1 MKNIAFLTVPLL
13 MLIGCSSADTPNTN
27 TLIEQENVAGLR
39 ARQGEL
45 VNQSNLIKQELN
57 LVIDAIDRL
66 DKDKSKSLVTVLK
79 LKETNFKHT
88 VVLQG
93 IIKTDQNM
101 MLTAEYLGTVKK
113 IHVTQG
119 QNVKKGD
126 LLITLDDGGLAQNVA
141 VQKAQLDLAKTVYE
155 RQKRLWEEKIGAEID
170 YLQVKTAYET
180 QKQTY
185 QQLQQ
190 QLKKSALYAPFS
202 GKVDDIVV
210 EVGELV
216 SPSLSPLLRL
226 INLNKM
232 YVEADVPEA
241 YFPNI
246 NEQTKATIE
255 IPVFEDAFESQVTHK
270 GIHINT
276 GNRTFKISLDTS
288 EAKNIAPNL
297 ITTIHLVDYQNPK
310 AIVVPLEVISENF
323 DGAQY
328 VYVVNNSEKAEKRF
342 VKTGLIEDAYV
353 EILDGLR
360 LSDRVISE
368 GARLVK
374 ENENVQVT
382 NSL

>member
-27 TLIEQENVAGLR
+27 TLIEQENVEGLR

-57 LVIDAIDRL
+57 LILDAIDRL

-216 SPSLSPLLRL
+216 SSSLSPLLRL

>member
-1 MKNIAFLTVPLL
+1 MKNIAFLTIPLL

-126 LLITLDDGGLAQNVA
+126 LLITLDDGGLAQTVA

-288 EAKNIAPNL
+288 QAKNIAPNL

>member
-27 TLIEQENVAGLR
+27 TLIEQENVEGLR

-216 SPSLSPLLRL
+216 SSSLSPLLRL